1 MTELATG
8 GELSA
13 ALNSAGVGGGERMAQ
28 RFLVQLALAVR
39 HMHARRVVHRDLKL
53 EVSLFS
59 LVSAY
64 FRNVMCSSRSV
75 LIF

>member
-53 EVSLFS
+53 EVSVF
-59 LVSAY
+59 LVWLVHILEY
-64 FRNVMCSSRSV
+64 VLCFRNG